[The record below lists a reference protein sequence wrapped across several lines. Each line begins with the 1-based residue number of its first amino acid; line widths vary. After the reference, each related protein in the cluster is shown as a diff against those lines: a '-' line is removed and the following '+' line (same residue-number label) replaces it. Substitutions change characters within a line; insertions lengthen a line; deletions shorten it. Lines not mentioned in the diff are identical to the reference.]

1 MKNLNMYCLTMNP
14 QHLRVIKK
22 IGYTPVGLG
31 KKKFSKSF
39 TTDKKKFNIANKN
52 SFYGEYTFHYWL
64 WKNKKIKLNKNWIG
78 FCQYRKFW
86 VKKKNF
92 NKNNF
97 DEFNRNLVKEI
108 PLKYNKFETILGN
121 ELYVNKFKFS
131 KFIKKN
137 FINILKNPSL
147 LFVKSKR
154 TIKFHFDLMHGRGNL
169 DKAIELLD
177 SRERHDFRRYVNSE
191 VSFNPHNM
199 FICRNSE
206 ILKKY
211 YQSVFTWLGRCEKI
225 FGFKDLNSY
234 GQRRIYG
241 FLAERYLSYW
251 FKKYTKYKIL
261 PICFKDISD
270 FL

>member
-1 MKNLNMYCLTMNP
+1 
-14 QHLRVIKK
+14 
-22 IGYTPVGLG
+22 
-31 KKKFSKSF
+31 
-39 TTDKKKFNIANKN
+39 
-52 SFYGEYTFHYWL
+52 
-64 WKNKKIKLNKNWIG
+64 
-78 FCQYRKFW
+78 
-86 VKKKNF
+86 
-92 NKNNF
+92 
-97 DEFNRNLVKEI
+97 
-108 PLKYNKFETILGN
+108 
-121 ELYVNKFKFS
+121 
-131 KFIKKN
+131 
-137 FINILKNPSL
+137 
-147 LFVKSKR
+147 
-154 TIKFHFDLMHGRGNL
+154 MHGGGNL